1 MSTDPHQRLGYPR
14 RVNNE
19 TPTGN
24 RDRPAGER
32 PIGDRPAGY
41 DPRAIE
47 QRRQREWEA
56 RDAFRTPAVAEGQK
70 GVYIKA
76 SAPFTSGNVHIG
88 HVRSYA
94 IGDAYA
100 RFQRARGE
108 PVLFAFGFD
117 AFGLPAELGAIAN
130 GESPSEWVARCA
142 EHMTG
147 QLKRL
152 GFSFGWERTFMSSD
166 PIMYRWSQWLFLTLL
181 DAGLI
186 YHGSASVDW
195 CETCQTTLATIQ
207 VEDGTCWRCHNP
219 VRLVQ
224 RPQWYL
230 RVSAYLEENDSRLGE
245 LRKWDETSLA
255 SQRFVL
261 GRTDGVEI
269 EATAPDGREL
279 TVFTPH
285 AEALESARF
294 VLISPK
300 HPEVER
306 WTTEAAVEELEEMR
320 QGGWERSS
328 RGAETVAL
336 VDTGCTV
343 SLPGGPPLP
352 LLVSPTVDERFG
364 ATAVLGIPEHDR
376 TDELIAQRLSPGDA
390 TPDALVGTPPGSLSS
405 PRPPHANPD
414 AHAGTPPGSL
424 SSPRPP
430 HANSSANDGTP
441 PGSLSSPPPPH
452 ANSNPSK
459 KLLDG
464 VRPKPGDTRLRRES
478 PFRPTVRYKANDFSI
493 SRQRSWGTPIP
504 IVYCESCG
512 AVPVPSEQLPV
523 ELPRDLK
530 PTGAGNPLAE
540 REDFVNTTCPRCGG
554 PGRRETDTLDCHFDA
569 LWLWI
574 PACVPAAERERPL
587 EEILALRDLR
597 AWLPSERLV
606 AGSDSGNFMFDQRVT
621 TKALRDLGPLA
632 FLADG
637 EPFAGALMHEMVIRD
652 GRKMSKHLGNVVDP
666 DELVES
672 FGADTVR
679 MAVLWA
685 ARPQKSLN
693 WSDSAV
699 QYCHRFLHNLWAY
712 SHARFAQNVEDSAEL
727 DPARTEHLRRRL
739 EKWCETAVEKI
750 TEELAD
756 LEMHSAVRN
765 AIRLLDRIKD
775 FEKRVVKHSGALC
788 REDHEALRGALGLM
802 ARVLMP
808 FAPHVGEEL
817 WLASGLAEPGVDPA
831 VAADSRAAES
841 HTTEPGAAE
850 PGAGE
855 SRAGEKQPRERGPR
869 ARQVCGDSL
878 NMTIPSTSRSAIM

>member
-1 MSTDPHQRLGYPR
+1 MSDANQAGNGSLPTPGPEGGQAADGQAADGQAPGRQAPGEQDTDR
-14 RVNNE
+14 RAF
-19 TPTGN
+19 P
-24 RDRPAGER
+24 
-32 PIGDRPAGY
+32 Y

-47 QRRQREWEA
+47 HARQRAWESS
-56 RDAFRTPAVAEGQK
+56 DAFRTPMLKAEQS

-100 RFQRARGE
+100 RYQRARGE

-130 GESPSEWVARCA
+130 GESPAEWVARCA

-147 QLKRL
+147 QLRRL
-152 GFSFGWERTFMSSD
+152 GFSFDWERTFMSSD

-186 YHGSASVDW
+186 YHGSGSVDW
-195 CETCQTTLATIQ
+195 CDTCQTTLATIQ

-219 VRLVQ
+219 VRLIQ
-224 RPQWYL
+224 RAQWYL
-230 RVSAYLEENDSRLGE
+230 RISAYLEENDRRIAE
-245 LRKWDETSLA
+245 LEKWDETSLA

-261 GRTDGVEI
+261 GRADGVELQ
-269 EATAPDGREL
+269 ARAADGREL
-279 TVFTPH
+279 TVFTPY
-285 AEALESARF
+285 AEGIARARF

-306 WTTEAAVEELEEMR
+306 WSADAAVGEQLEEMR
-320 QGGWERSS
+320 LGGWERSS

-343 SLPGGPPLP
+343 SISEGGPTLA
-352 LLVSPTVDERFG
+352 LLISPAVDERFG
-364 ATAVLGIPEHDR
+364 ATAVLGIPECDR
-376 TDELIAQRLSPGDA
+376 TDELIAERLGIPSAREEEEEEEEGGVGGNVDAGPSGSGSPVRPAEVAAGG
-390 TPDALVGTPPGSLSS
+390 PDA
-405 PRPPHANPD
+405 
-414 AHAGTPPGSL
+414 
-424 SSPRPP
+424 
-430 HANSSANDGTP
+430 
-441 PGSLSSPPPPH
+441 
-452 ANSNPSK
+452 
-459 KLLDG
+459 
-464 VRPKPGDTRLRRES
+464 RPKPGDTRLRRES
-478 PFRPTVRYKANDFSI
+478 PFRPAVRYKANDFSI

-504 IVYCESCG
+504 IVYCEACG
-512 AVPVPSEQLPV
+512 TVPIPKEQLPV
-523 ELPRDLK
+523 ELPLDLK

-540 REDFVNTTCPRCGG
+540 REDFVNTACPRCGG
-554 PGRRETDTLDCHFDA
+554 PAKRETDTLDCHFDA

-574 PACVPAAERERPL
+574 PACVPAPERERSL
-587 EEILALRDLR
+587 EEILALEDLR
-597 AWLPSERLV
+597 AWLPAERLV
-606 AGSDSGNFMFDQRVT
+606 AGSDSGNFMFDQRIT
-621 TKALRDLGPLA
+621 TKALRDIGPLA

-699 QYCHRFLHNLWAY
+699 QFCQRFLHNLWQY
-712 SHARFAQNVEDSAEL
+712 SQARFAQQVDDSGEL
-727 DPARTEHLRRRL
+727 DPRRTEHLRRRL
-739 EKWCETAVEKI
+739 EKWCDTAVEKI
-750 TEELAD
+750 TEELAE

-765 AIRLLDRIKD
+765 TIRLLDRIKD
-775 FEKRVVKHSGALC
+775 YEKRVLKHSGALC
-788 REDHEALRGALGLM
+788 REDHEALRDALGLM
-802 ARVLMP
+802 ARVIMP
-808 FAPHVGEEL
+808 FAPHAGEEL
-817 WLASGLAEPGVDPA
+817 WESSGLGEPGVDP
-831 VAADSRAAES
+831 
-841 HTTEPGAAE
+841 TWP
-850 PGAGE
+850 
-855 SRAGEKQPRERGPR
+855 RAGEWSRQPPAAASRPEPVAR
-869 ARQVCGDSL
+869 AEE
-878 NMTIPSTSRSAIM
+878 

>member
-1 MSTDPHQRLGYPR
+1 MK
-14 RVNNE
+14 
-19 TPTGN
+19 
-24 RDRPAGER
+24 
-32 PIGDRPAGY
+32 
-41 DPRAIE
+41 
-47 QRRQREWEA
+47 
-56 RDAFRTPAVAEGQK
+56 AEHS

-130 GESPSEWVARCA
+130 GESPAEWVARCA

-147 QLKRL
+147 QLRRL
-152 GFSFGWERTFMSSD
+152 GFSFDWERTFMSSD

-186 YHGSASVDW
+186 YHGSGSVDW
-195 CETCQTTLATIQ
+195 CDTCQTTLATIQ
-207 VEDGTCWRCHNP
+207 VEDGACWRCHNP
-219 VRLVQ
+219 VRLIQ
-224 RPQWYL
+224 RAQWYL
-230 RVSAYLEENDSRLGE
+230 RISAYLEENDRRLGE
-245 LRKWDETSLA
+245 LQKWDETSLA

-261 GRTDGVEI
+261 GRADGVELQ
-269 EATAPDGREL
+269 ARTADGREL

-285 AEALESARF
+285 AEGIARARF

-306 WTTEAAVEELEEMR
+306 WSADPTVGEQLEEMR
-320 QGGWERSS
+320 LGGWERSS

-336 VDTGCTV
+336 VDSGCTV
-343 SLPGGPPLP
+343 SLPDGRPLP
-352 LLVSPTVDERFG
+352 LLISPAVDERFG
-364 ATAVLGIPEHDR
+364 ATAVLGIPEMDR
-376 TDELIAQRLSPGDA
+376 TDELIAERL
-390 TPDALVGTPPGSLSS
+390 GSSS
-405 PRPPHANPD
+405 PAEIGEEEDGGLGDEVEAGPSGSGPPIAP
-414 AHAGTPPGSL
+414 AETRAGRQGGARAAETAAEGQSGA
-424 SSPRPP
+424 R
-430 HANSSANDGTP
+430 AA
-441 PGSLSSPPPPH
+441 
-452 ANSNPSK
+452 
-459 KLLDG
+459 
-464 VRPKPGDTRLRRES
+464 
-478 PFRPTVRYKANDFSI
+478 VRYKANDFSI

-504 IVYCESCG
+504 IVYCERCG
-512 AVPVPSEQLPV
+512 TVPIAKEQLPV

-540 REDFVNTTCPRCGG
+540 REEFVNTTCPSCGG
-554 PGRRETDTLDCHFDA
+554 PAKRETDTLDCHFDA

-574 PACVPAAERERPL
+574 PACVPASERARSL
-587 EEILALRDLR
+587 EEILALEDLR

-606 AGSDSGNFMFDQRVT
+606 AGSDSGNFMFDQRIT
-621 TKALRDLGPLA
+621 TKALRDIGPLA

-699 QYCHRFLHNLWAY
+699 QFCQRFLHNLWQY
-712 SHARFAQNVEDSAEL
+712 SQARFALRVEDDGEL
-727 DPARTEHLRRRL
+727 DPRRTEHLRRRL
-739 EKWCETAVEKI
+739 EKWCDTAVEKI
-750 TEELAD
+750 TEELVE

-775 FEKRVVKHSGALC
+775 YEKRVIKHSGALC
-788 REDHEALRGALGLM
+788 REDHEALRDALGLL
-802 ARVLMP
+802 ARVIMP

-817 WLASGLAEPGVDPA
+817 WESSGLGEAGVDP
-831 VAADSRAAES
+831 
-841 HTTEPGAAE
+841 PW
-850 PGAGE
+850 PPAGE
-855 SRAGEKQPRERGPR
+855 WSRQPP
-869 ARQVCGDSL
+869 A
-878 NMTIPSTSRSAIM
+878 TTSRPEPMPVAGVEE

>member
-1 MSTDPHQRLGYPR
+1 VSK
-14 RVNNE
+14 E
-19 TPTGN
+19 TP
-24 RDRPAGER
+24 AS
-32 PIGDRPAGY
+32 Y

-56 RDAFRTPAVAEGQK
+56 RDAFRTPPVAEGQK

-130 GESPSEWVARCA
+130 GESPAEWVARCA

-166 PIMYRWSQWLFLTLL
+166 PVMYRWSQWLFLTLL
-181 DAGLI
+181 EAGLI

-230 RVSAYLEENDSRLGE
+230 RVSAYLEENDSRLEE
-245 LRKWDETSLA
+245 LQKWDETSLA

-261 GRTDGVEI
+261 GRVDGVEI
-269 EATAPDGREL
+269 EATAPDGRKL

-294 VLISPK
+294 VLMSPK

-306 WTTEAAVEELEEMR
+306 WTTGAAVEELEEMR

-336 VDTGCTV
+336 VDTGFTV
-343 SLPGGPPLP
+343 SLPDGPPLP
-352 LLVSPTVDERFG
+352 LLVSPAVDERFG

-376 TDELIAQRLSPGDA
+376 TDELIAQRLSPGDLA
-390 TPDALVGTPPGSLSS
+390 SPDEHVSTTGDRETPDAHVSASPGSLSS
-405 PRPPHANPD
+405 PRHD
-414 AHAGTPPGSL
+414 
-424 SSPRPP
+424 
-430 HANSSANDGTP
+430 HANSNATVGTQ
-441 PGSLSSPPPPH
+441 PGSLSSPPSPH

-459 KLLDG
+459 KILDNA
-464 VRPKPGDTRLRRES
+464 RPS
-478 PFRPTVRYKANDFSI
+478 VRYKANDFSI

-504 IVYCESCG
+504 IVYCERCG
-512 AVPVPSEQLPV
+512 AVPVPKEQLPV

-540 REDFVNTTCPRCGG
+540 REDFVNTSCPRCGE

-574 PACVPAAERERPL
+574 PACVPASERERPL
-587 EEILALRDLR
+587 EEILALEDLR

-621 TKALRDLGPLA
+621 TKALRDIGPLA

-699 QYCHRFLHNLWAY
+699 QFCHRFLHNLWQY
-712 SHARFAQNVEDSAEL
+712 SQTRFAQHVDDSEEL
-727 DPARTEHLRRRL
+727 DPRRTEHLRRRL
-739 EKWCETAVEKI
+739 EKWCETAVAKI
-750 TEELAD
+750 TEELAA

-765 AIRLLDRIKD
+765 TIRLLDRIKD
-775 FEKRVVKHSGALC
+775 YEKRVIQHSGALC
-788 REDHEALRGALGLM
+788 REDHEALREALGLM

-817 WLASGLAEPGVDPA
+817 WQASGLAEAGVDPPWPQGPAQQKPEQQSPAPERPTPERNSPVA
-831 VAADSRAAES
+831 VATHAD
-841 HTTEPGAAE
+841 P
-850 PGAGE
+850 
-855 SRAGEKQPRERGPR
+855 
-869 ARQVCGDSL
+869 
-878 NMTIPSTSRSAIM
+878 NSADVHRI

>member
-1 MSTDPHQRLGYPR
+1 MSDANPP
-14 RVNNE
+14 
-19 TPTGN
+19 GN
-24 RDRPAGER
+24 GGGPAGGR
-32 PIGDRPAGY
+32 AY

-47 QRRQREWEA
+47 LRRQRAWEA
-56 RDAFRTPAVAEGQK
+56 REAFRTPRLTADRSGETLASDRSGETLASGEHPPFDRSQETRASG

-117 AFGLPAELGAIAN
+117 AFGLPAELGAIAG
-130 GESPSEWVARCA
+130 GESPAEWVARCA

-147 QLKRL
+147 QLRRL
-152 GFSFGWERTFMSSD
+152 GFSFDWERTFMSSD

-181 DAGLI
+181 DADLI
-186 YHGSASVDW
+186 YHGSGSVDW
-195 CETCQTTLATIQ
+195 CDTCQTTLATIQ

-219 VRLVQ
+219 VRLIQ
-224 RPQWYL
+224 RAQWYL
-230 RVSAYLEENDSRLGE
+230 RVSAYLEENDRRIAE
-245 LRKWDETSLA
+245 LQKWDETSLA

-261 GRTDGVEI
+261 GRADGVELR
-269 EATAPDGREL
+269 ARAVDGREL

-285 AEALESARF
+285 AEGIAQARF

-306 WTTEAAVEELEEMR
+306 WSADPTVGEQLEEMR
-320 QGGWERSS
+320 LGGWERSS

-343 SLPGGPPLP
+343 SIAEGPSLP
-352 LLVSPTVDERFG
+352 LLISPAVDERFG
-364 ATAVLGIPEHDR
+364 ATAVLGIPELDR
-376 TDELIAQRLSPGDA
+376 TDELIAERLGIPSGGPDDTRAAETPAGAPGGA
-390 TPDALVGTPPGSLSS
+390 
-405 PRPPHANPD
+405 
-414 AHAGTPPGSL
+414 
-424 SSPRPP
+424 
-430 HANSSANDGTP
+430 
-441 PGSLSSPPPPH
+441 
-452 ANSNPSK
+452 
-459 KLLDG
+459 
-464 VRPKPGDTRLRRES
+464 RPKPGDTRLRRES
-478 PFRPTVRYKANDFSI
+478 PFRPAVRYKANDFSI

-504 IVYCESCG
+504 IVYCEACG
-512 AVPVPSEQLPV
+512 TVPVPKEQLPV

-540 REDFVNTTCPRCGG
+540 REDFVNTSCPRCGG
-554 PGRRETDTLDCHFDA
+554 PAKRETDTLDCHFDA

-574 PACVPAAERERPL
+574 PACVPASERERSL
-587 EEILALRDLR
+587 EEILALEDLR

-606 AGSDSGNFMFDQRVT
+606 AGSDSGNFMFDQRIT
-621 TKALRDLGPLA
+621 TKALRDIGPLA

-699 QYCHRFLHNLWAY
+699 QFCQRFLHNLWQY
-712 SHARFAQNVEDSAEL
+712 SQARFALRVEDDREL
-727 DPARTEHLRRRL
+727 DPRRTEHLRRRL
-739 EKWCETAVEKI
+739 EKWCDTAVEKI
-750 TEELAD
+750 TEELAE

-775 FEKRVVKHSGALC
+775 YEQRVLKHSGALC
-788 REDHEALRGALGLM
+788 REDHEALRDALGLM
-802 ARVLMP
+802 ARVIMP
-808 FAPHVGEEL
+808 FAPHIGEEL
-817 WLASGLAEPGVDPA
+817 WESSGLGEPGVDPRWPLPGEWSRQPPI
-831 VAADSRAAES
+831 AAA
-841 HTTEPGAAE
+841 PGAPRAE
-850 PGAGE
+850 PVPVAGAE
-855 SRAGEKQPRERGPR
+855 E
-869 ARQVCGDSL
+869 
-878 NMTIPSTSRSAIM
+878 

>member
-1 MSTDPHQRLGYPR
+1 MSDA
-14 RVNNE
+14 N
-19 TPTGN
+19 
-24 RDRPAGER
+24 PAGNGGVPEGGQAVDGQASGSQAPGGQATDGQATDGQATDGQAVDGR
-32 PIGDRPAGY
+32 ASSY

-47 QRRQREWEA
+47 HARQREWEA
-56 RDAFRTPAVAEGQK
+56 REAFRTPLLNAKQS

-130 GESPSEWVARCA
+130 GESPAEWVARCA

-147 QLKRL
+147 QLRRL
-152 GFSFGWERTFMSSD
+152 GFSFDWERTFMSSD
-166 PIMYRWSQWLFLTLL
+166 PVMYRWSQWLFLTLL

-186 YHGSASVDW
+186 YHGSGSVDW
-195 CETCQTTLATIQ
+195 CDTCQTTLATIQ
-207 VEDGTCWRCHNP
+207 VEDGACWRCHNP
-219 VRLVQ
+219 VRLIQ
-224 RPQWYL
+224 RAQWYL
-230 RVSAYLEENDSRLGE
+230 RISAYLEENDRRTGE
-245 LRKWDETSLA
+245 LEKWDETSLA

-261 GRTDGVEI
+261 GRVDGVELQ
-269 EATAPDGREL
+269 AHAGDGREL

-285 AEALESARF
+285 PEGVARARF

-306 WTTEAAVEELEEMR
+306 WSADPAVGEQLEEMR
-320 QGGWERSS
+320 LGGWERSS
-328 RGAETVAL
+328 RGAEAVAL

-343 SLPGGPPLP
+343 SISEDAPSLP
-352 LLVSPTVDERFG
+352 LLISPAVDERFG
-364 ATAVLGIPEHDR
+364 ATAVLGIPELDR
-376 TDELIAQRLSPGDA
+376 TDELIAQRLGIPSLEEKKEEEGW
-390 TPDALVGTPPGSLSS
+390 LGSGVAAGSS
-405 PRPPHANPD
+405 GAGPSGHPAEVAAGWPRA
-414 AHAGTPPGSL
+414 
-424 SSPRPP
+424 RP
-430 HANSSANDGTP
+430 A
-441 PGSLSSPPPPH
+441 
-452 ANSNPSK
+452 
-459 KLLDG
+459 
-464 VRPKPGDTRLRRES
+464 
-478 PFRPTVRYKANDFSI
+478 VRYKANDFSI

-504 IVYCESCG
+504 IVYCDGCG
-512 AVPVPSEQLPV
+512 TVPIPKEQLPV

-540 REDFVNTTCPRCGG
+540 REDFVNTTCPRCDG
-554 PGRRETDTLDCHFDA
+554 PAKRETDTLDCHFDA

-574 PACVPAAERERPL
+574 PACVPAPERERSL
-587 EEILALRDLR
+587 EEILALEDLR

-606 AGSDSGNFMFDQRVT
+606 AGSDSGNFMFDQRIA
-621 TKALRDLGPLA
+621 TKALRDIGPLA

-666 DELVES
+666 DELVEA

-699 QYCHRFLHNLWAY
+699 QFCQRFLHNLWQY
-712 SHARFAQNVEDSAEL
+712 SQARFAQQVDDSGEL
-727 DPARTEHLRRRL
+727 DPRRTEHLRRRL
-739 EKWCETAVEKI
+739 EKWCDTAVEKI
-750 TEELAD
+750 TEELAE

-775 FEKRVVKHSGALC
+775 YEKRVLKHSGALC
-788 REDHEALRGALGLM
+788 REDHEALRDALGLM
-802 ARVLMP
+802 ARVIMP
-808 FAPHVGEEL
+808 FAPHIGEEL
-817 WLASGLAEPGVDPA
+817 WESSGLGGEAGGDP
-831 VAADSRAAES
+831 
-841 HTTEPGAAE
+841 PW
-850 PGAGE
+850 P
-855 SRAGEKQPRERGPR
+855 RAGEWSRQPPAAAPPGVPR
-869 ARQVCGDSL
+869 AVPMPVAGAED
-878 NMTIPSTSRSAIM
+878 

>member
-1 MSTDPHQRLGYPR
+1 MSDA
-14 RVNNE
+14 N
-19 TPTGN
+19 
-24 RDRPAGER
+24 PAGNGGVPEGGQAVDGQASGSQAPGGQATDGQAVDGR
-32 PIGDRPAGY
+32 ASSY

-47 QRRQREWEA
+47 HARQRAWDSRET
-56 RDAFRTPAVAEGQK
+56 FRAPLLKATQS

-130 GESPSEWVARCA
+130 GESPAEWVTRCA

-152 GFSFGWERTFMSSD
+152 GFSFDWERTFMSSD
-166 PIMYRWSQWLFLTLL
+166 AIMYRWSQWLFLTLL

-186 YHGSASVDW
+186 YHGSGSVDW
-195 CETCQTTLATIQ
+195 CDTCQTTLATIQ

-219 VRLVQ
+219 VRLIQ
-224 RPQWYL
+224 RAQWYL
-230 RVSAYLEENDSRLGE
+230 RISTYLEENDRRTGE
-245 LRKWDETSLA
+245 LEKWDETSLA

-261 GRTDGVEI
+261 GRADGVELQ
-269 EATAPDGREL
+269 ARAADGREL

-285 AEALESARF
+285 AEAIAQARF

-306 WTTEAAVEELEEMR
+306 WSADAAVGEQLEEMR
-320 QGGWERSS
+320 LGGWERSS
-328 RGAETVAL
+328 RGAEAVAL

-343 SLPGGPPLP
+343 SLSEGGPSLA
-352 LLVSPTVDERFG
+352 LLISPAVDERFG
-364 ATAVLGIPEHDR
+364 ATAVLGIPEYDR
-376 TDELIAQRLSPGDA
+376 TDELIAERLGILSTQAQGEEGGVGGNVKAGPSGSGSP
-390 TPDALVGTPPGSLSS
+390 
-405 PRPPHANPD
+405 
-414 AHAGTPPGSL
+414 
-424 SSPRPP
+424 
-430 HANSSANDGTP
+430 
-441 PGSLSSPPPPH
+441 
-452 ANSNPSK
+452 
-459 KLLDG
+459 
-464 VRPKPGDTRLRRES
+464 VRPAEVAAGGSRA
-478 PFRPTVRYKANDFSI
+478 RPAVRYKANDFSI

-504 IVYCESCG
+504 IVYCAACG
-512 AVPVPSEQLPV
+512 TVPIPKEQLPV
-523 ELPRDLK
+523 ELPLDLK

-554 PGRRETDTLDCHFDA
+554 PAKRETDTLDCHFDA

-574 PACVPAAERERPL
+574 PACVPAPERGRSL
-587 EEILALRDLR
+587 EEILALEDLR

-606 AGSDSGNFMFDQRVT
+606 AGSDSGNFMFDQRIA
-621 TKALRDLGPLA
+621 TKALRDIGPLA

-666 DELVES
+666 DELVEA

-699 QYCHRFLHNLWAY
+699 QFCQRFLHNLWQY
-712 SHARFAQNVEDSAEL
+712 SQTRFAQRVEEAGEL
-727 DPARTEHLRRRL
+727 DPRRTEHLRRRL
-739 EKWCETAVEKI
+739 EKWCDTAVEKI
-750 TEELAD
+750 TEELAE

-775 FEKRVVKHSGALC
+775 YEKRVLKHSGALC
-788 REDHEALRGALGLM
+788 REDHEALRDALGLM
-802 ARVLMP
+802 ARVITP
-808 FAPHVGEEL
+808 FAPHIGEEL
-817 WLASGLAEPGVDPA
+817 WESSGFGGEAGGDP
-831 VAADSRAAES
+831 SW
-841 HTTEPGAAE
+841 P
-850 PGAGE
+850 
-855 SRAGEKQPRERGPR
+855 RAGEWSRQPLAAAPPGVPR
-869 ARQVCGDSL
+869 AEPVPVAG
-878 NMTIPSTSRSAIM
+878 AEE

>member
-1 MSTDPHQRLGYPR
+1 VSE
-14 RVNNE
+14 E
-19 TPTGN
+19 T
-24 RDRPAGER
+24 
-32 PIGDRPAGY
+32 PAGY

-56 RDAFRTPAVAEGQK
+56 RDAFRTPVVAEGQK
-70 GVYIKA
+70 GIYIKA

-130 GESPSEWVARCA
+130 GESPSEWVTRCA

-166 PIMYRWSQWLFLTLL
+166 PVMYRWSQWLFLTLL
-181 DAGLI
+181 EAGLI

-230 RVSAYLEENDSRLGE
+230 RVSAYLEENDSRLEE
-245 LRKWDETSLA
+245 LQKWDETSLA

-261 GRTDGVEI
+261 GRVDGVEI
-269 EATAPDGREL
+269 ETAAPDGRKL
-279 TVFTPH
+279 TVFTPY

-294 VLISPK
+294 VLMSPK

-306 WTTEAAVEELEEMR
+306 WTAEAAVEEQLEEMR

-352 LLVSPTVDERFG
+352 LLVSTAVDERFG

-376 TDELIAQRLSPGDA
+376 TDELIAQRVPGLPRGGA
-390 TPDALVGTPPGSLSS
+390 EKNGAEGSDTKKEDLYIGA
-405 PRPPHANPD
+405 ANK
-414 AHAGTPPGSL
+414 A
-424 SSPRPP
+424 
-430 HANSSANDGTP
+430 
-441 PGSLSSPPPPH
+441 
-452 ANSNPSK
+452 K
-459 KLLDG
+459 
-464 VRPKPGDTRLRRES
+464 
-478 PFRPTVRYKANDFSI
+478 RYKANDFSI

-512 AVPVPSEQLPV
+512 AVPVPAEQLPV

-540 REDFVNTTCPRCGG
+540 REDFVNTTCPRCGA
-554 PGRRETDTLDCHFDA
+554 PAKRETDTLDCHFDA

-574 PACVPAAERERPL
+574 PACVPATERERPL
-587 EEILALRDLR
+587 EEILALPDLR

-699 QYCHRFLHNLWAY
+699 QFCHRFLHNLWQY
-712 SHARFAQNVEDSAEL
+712 SQTRFAQRVEDSGEL
-727 DPARTEHLRRRL
+727 DPRRTEHLRRRL
-739 EKWCETAVEKI
+739 EKWCETAVAKI
-750 TEELAD
+750 TEELAE

-765 AIRLLDRIKD
+765 TIRLLDRIKD
-775 FEKRVVKHSGALC
+775 YEKRVVRHSGALC
-788 REDHEALRGALGLM
+788 REDHEALREALGLM

-817 WLASGLAEPGVDPA
+817 WLASGLAKPGVDPSWPQGPEQQKPEQQGPAPERPAPERNSPVA
-831 VAADSRAAES
+831 VAARADS
-841 HTTEPGAAE
+841 
-850 PGAGE
+850 
-855 SRAGEKQPRERGPR
+855 
-869 ARQVCGDSL
+869 DSADVHR
-878 NMTIPSTSRSAIM
+878 I

>member
-1 MSTDPHQRLGYPR
+1 MSPPDNG
-14 RVNNE
+14 
-19 TPTGN
+19 G
-24 RDRPAGER
+24 RPAPGGQTADGR
-32 PIGDRPAGY
+32 AY

-47 QRRQREWEA
+47 QRRQRVWES
-56 RDAFRTPAVAEGQK
+56 RDAFRTPLLKAQQS

-100 RFQRARGE
+100 RFQRASGE
-108 PVLFAFGFD
+108 PVLFAFGYD

-130 GESPSEWVARCA
+130 GESPAEWVARCA

-147 QLKRL
+147 QLQRL
-152 GFSFGWERTFMSSD
+152 GFSFDWERTFMSSD
-166 PIMYRWSQWLFLTLL
+166 ANMYRWSQWLFLTLL
-181 DAGLI
+181 DADLI
-186 YHGSASVDW
+186 YHGSGSVDW
-195 CETCQTTLATIQ
+195 CDTCQTTLATIQ

-219 VRLVQ
+219 VRLIQ
-224 RPQWYL
+224 RAQWYL
-230 RVSAYLEENDSRLGE
+230 RVSTYLEENDRRMAE
-245 LRKWDETSLA
+245 LQKWDETSLA

-261 GRTDGVEI
+261 GRVDGVELQ
-269 EATAPDGREL
+269 ARAADGREL

-285 AEALESARF
+285 AEGTAQARF

-306 WTTEAAVEELEEMR
+306 WSADAAVGEQLEEMR
-320 QGGWERSS
+320 LGGWERSS

-336 VDTGCTV
+336 VDTGCAV
-343 SLPGGPPLP
+343 SISGGGEPLP
-352 LLVSPTVDERFG
+352 LLISPAVDERFG
-364 ATAVLGIPEHDR
+364 ATAVLGIPAMDR
-376 TDELIAQRLSPGDA
+376 TDELIAQRLGISSEEEGGLGSGVEAGSSGADPPIRPAEASAGGPGGASPA
-390 TPDALVGTPPGSLSS
+390 
-405 PRPPHANPD
+405 
-414 AHAGTPPGSL
+414 
-424 SSPRPP
+424 
-430 HANSSANDGTP
+430 
-441 PGSLSSPPPPH
+441 
-452 ANSNPSK
+452 
-459 KLLDG
+459 
-464 VRPKPGDTRLRRES
+464 
-478 PFRPTVRYKANDFSI
+478 VRYKAGDFSI

-504 IVYCESCG
+504 IVYCEACG
-512 AVPVPSEQLPV
+512 TVPVPKEQLPV

-540 REDFVNTTCPRCGG
+540 REEFVNTTCPRCGG
-554 PGRRETDTLDCHFDA
+554 PAKRETDTLDCHFDA

-574 PACVPAAERERPL
+574 PACVPAPERGRPL
-587 EEILALRDLR
+587 EEILALEDLR

-606 AGSDSGNFMFDQRVT
+606 AGSDSGNFMFDQRIT
-621 TKALRDLGPLA
+621 TKALRDLGPLE

-699 QYCHRFLHNLWAY
+699 QFCQRFLHNLWQY
-712 SHARFAQNVEDSAEL
+712 SQARFALRVEDDGEL
-727 DPARTEHLRRRL
+727 DPRRTEHLRRRL
-739 EKWCETAVEKI
+739 EKWCDTAVEKI
-750 TEELAD
+750 TEELAE

-775 FEKRVVKHSGALC
+775 YEKRVLGHSGALC
-788 REDHEALRGALGLM
+788 REDHEALRDALGLL
-802 ARVLMP
+802 ARVIAP

-817 WLASGLAEPGVDPA
+817 WESSGLGEPGIDPA
-831 VAADSRAAES
+831 WPRTGEWSRQPPAA
-841 HTTEPGAAE
+841 
-850 PGAGE
+850 
-855 SRAGEKQPRERGPR
+855 
-869 ARQVCGDSL
+869 
-878 NMTIPSTSRSAIM
+878 TSRPAPMPVAGAEE

>member
-1 MSTDPHQRLGYPR
+1 MEFARQDRGQLRRQATSSRLAARPRSHGSTRASSGAERPVLGRLGGPAFVWQYHGNLTCGGLGYPR
-14 RVNNE
+14 CVSSGAPYE
-19 TPTGN
+19 
-24 RDRPAGER
+24 
-32 PIGDRPAGY
+32 
-41 DPRAIE
+41 PRAIE
-47 QRRQREWEA
+47 QRRQQEWDA
-56 RDAFRTPAVAEGQK
+56 RDAFRTPPVEAGQT

-117 AFGLPAELGAIAN
+117 AFGLPAELGAIAG
-130 GESPSEWVARCA
+130 GESPAEWVARCA

-147 QLKRL
+147 QLRRL
-152 GFSFGWERTFMSSD
+152 GFSFDWERTFMSSD
-166 PIMYRWSQWLFLTLL
+166 PVMYRWSQWLFLTLL

-186 YHGSASVDW
+186 YHGSGSVDW
-195 CETCQTTLATIQ
+195 CDTCQTTLATIQ

-219 VRLVQ
+219 VRLIQ

-230 RVSAYLEENDSRLGE
+230 RISAYLEENDRRIAE
-245 LRKWDETSLA
+245 LQKWDDTSLA

-261 GRTDGVEI
+261 GRVDGAELQ
-269 EATAPDGREL
+269 ARAADGREL

-285 AEALESARF
+285 TEGWDQARF
-294 VLISPK
+294 VLMSPK

-306 WTTEAAVEELEEMR
+306 FAADPAVREQLEEMR
-320 QGGWERSS
+320 LGGWERSS
-328 RGAETVAL
+328 RGAEAAAL
-336 VDTGCTV
+336 VDTRCTV
-343 SLPGGPPLP
+343 ALPGGPPLP
-352 LLVSPTVDERFG
+352 LLVSPVVDERFG
-364 ATAVLGIPEHDR
+364 ATAVVGVPELDR
-376 TDELIAQRLSPGDA
+376 TDELIARRLPGVTPAETDQKNEAHAGAHAGAAATDA
-390 TPDALVGTPPGSLSS
+390 TPAEADQKNEAYIG
-405 PRPPHANPD
+405 
-414 AHAGTPPGSL
+414 AHADIKNGPYIDAKNEPY
-424 SSPRPP
+424 PNA
-430 HANSSANDGTP
+430 HARKA
-441 PGSLSSPPPPH
+441 
-452 ANSNPSK
+452 
-459 KLLDG
+459 
-464 VRPKPGDTRLRRES
+464 
-478 PFRPTVRYKANDFSI
+478 VRYKAGDFSI

-504 IVYCESCG
+504 VVYCESCG
-512 AVPVPSEQLPV
+512 TVPLPMEQLPV
-523 ELPRDLK
+523 ALPLDLK

-540 REDFVNTTCPRCGG
+540 REDFVNTSCPRCGG
-554 PGRRETDTLDCHFDA
+554 PARRETDTLDCHFDA

-587 EEILALRDLR
+587 EEILALADLR

-606 AGSDSGNFMFDQRVT
+606 AGSDSGNFMFDQRIT

-666 DELVES
+666 DELVDA

-699 QYCHRFLHNLWAY
+699 QFCHRFLHNLWTY
-712 SHARFAQNVEDSAEL
+712 SHARFAQRVEDSEEL

-739 EKWCETAVEKI
+739 EKWCEIAVAKI

-775 FEKRVVKHSGALC
+775 FESRVLKHSGALC
-788 REDHEALRGALGLM
+788 REDHEALREALGLM
-802 ARVLMP
+802 ARVLSP
-808 FAPHVGEEL
+808 FAPHIGEEL
-817 WLASGLAEPGVDPA
+817 WVASGLAEPGVAPTWPREGESSRQVPSP
-831 VAADSRAAES
+831 VAA
-841 HTTEPGAAE
+841 GAD
-850 PGAGE
+850 PLAG
-855 SRAGEKQPRERGPR
+855 GREG
-869 ARQVCGDSL
+869 
-878 NMTIPSTSRSAIM
+878 

>member
-1 MSTDPHQRLGYPR
+1 MSATA
-14 RVNNE
+14 
-19 TPTGN
+19 
-24 RDRPAGER
+24 RP
-32 PIGDRPAGY
+32 DY

-47 QRRQREWEA
+47 QRRQRAWED
-56 RDAFRTPAVAEGQK
+56 REAFRTPPVEEGRT
-70 GVYIKA
+70 GIYIKA

-147 QLKRL
+147 QLRRL
-152 GFSFGWERTFMSSD
+152 GFSFDWERTFMSSD
-166 PIMYRWSQWLFLTLL
+166 RLMYRWSQWLFLTLL

-186 YHGSASVDW
+186 YHGSGSVDW
-195 CETCQTTLATIQ
+195 CDTCQTTLATIQ

-219 VRLVQ
+219 VRLIQ

-230 RVSAYLEENDSRLGE
+230 RISAYLEENDRRVAE

-261 GRTDGVEI
+261 GRADGVELQ
-269 EATAPDGREL
+269 AHAPDGREL

-285 AEALESARF
+285 ADGLDGARF
-294 VLISPK
+294 VLMSPK
-300 HPEVER
+300 HP
-306 WTTEAAVEELEEMR
+306 AVELWATDPAVRAQLEEMR
-320 QGGWERSS
+320 LGGWERSS
-328 RGAETVAL
+328 RGAEAAAL
-336 VDTGCTV
+336 VDTGCALTLAGADP
-343 SLPGGPPLP
+343 SALAADPSAAALP
-352 LLVSPTVDERFG
+352 LLISPVVDERFG

-376 TDELIAQRLSPGDA
+376 TDELIAQRLGDS
-390 TPDALVGTPPGSLSS
+390 LPPG
-405 PRPPHANPD
+405 PGGEITGARPA
-414 AHAGTPPGSL
+414 
-424 SSPRPP
+424 
-430 HANSSANDGTP
+430 
-441 PGSLSSPPPPH
+441 
-452 ANSNPSK
+452 
-459 KLLDG
+459 
-464 VRPKPGDTRLRRES
+464 
-478 PFRPTVRYKANDFSI
+478 VRYKANDFSI

-504 IVYCESCG
+504 IVYCEGCG
-512 AVPVPSEQLPV
+512 TVPVPSEQLPV
-523 ELPRDLK
+523 ALPLDLK

-540 REDFVNTTCPRCGG
+540 RADFVNTVCPLCGG
-554 PGRRETDTLDCHFDA
+554 PAKRETDTLDCHFDA

-574 PACVPAAERERPL
+574 PACVPASERARPL
-587 EEILALRDLR
+587 EEILALGDLR
-597 AWLPSERLV
+597 GWLPSERLV
-606 AGSDSGNFMFDQRVT
+606 AGSDSGNFMFDQRIT
-621 TKALRDLGPLA
+621 TKALRDIGPLA

-666 DELVES
+666 DELVDS

-699 QYCHRFLHNLWAY
+699 QFCHRFLHSLWQY
-712 SHARFAQNVEDSAEL
+712 SQTRFAQRVDASGEL
-727 DPARTEHLRRRL
+727 DPRRTEHLRRRL
-739 EKWCETAVEKI
+739 EKWCDTAVAKI
-750 TEELAD
+750 TEELAE

-775 FEKRVVKHSGALC
+775 YEKRVLDHSGALC
-788 REDHEALRGALGLM
+788 REDHEALRDALGLM

-808 FAPHVGEEL
+808 FAPHIGEEL
-817 WLASGLAEPGVDPA
+817 WLASGLAEPGVDPTWPRGGEW
-831 VAADSRAAES
+831 SRAAPS
-841 HTTEPGAAE
+841 PVAAGALSSDAD
-850 PGAGE
+850 PAAGG
-855 SRAGEKQPRERGPR
+855 GE
-869 ARQVCGDSL
+869 
-878 NMTIPSTSRSAIM
+878 